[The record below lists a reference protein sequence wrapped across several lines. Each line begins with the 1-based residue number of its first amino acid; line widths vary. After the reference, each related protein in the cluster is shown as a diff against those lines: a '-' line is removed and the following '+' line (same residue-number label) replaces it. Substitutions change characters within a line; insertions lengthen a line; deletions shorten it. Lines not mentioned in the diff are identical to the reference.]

1 MFGHRGLSTFSRRAL
16 DVLADCVTDAAAAAR
31 LATRVATAGNGRVL
45 GGGRW
50 LALDVVP
57 LLLAMN
63 VGRVARSRRS
73 ITLEE
78 WANKYLGDEL
88 FMYVGA
94 AVGATWLV
102 LYMSGRW
109 RKPADWI
116 DVMGRIVGVMWIVIG
131 LIWTLHEYM
140 EFV

>member
-1 MFGHRGLSTFSRRAL
+1 MAACLAAVVGWLWT
-16 DVLADCVTDAAAAAR
+16 VL
-31 LATRVATAGNGRVL
+31 
-45 GGGRW
+45 
-50 LALDVVP
+50 P

-63 VGRVARSRRS
+63 VGRVARSTRS

-131 LIWTLHEYM
+131 LIWTLHEYL